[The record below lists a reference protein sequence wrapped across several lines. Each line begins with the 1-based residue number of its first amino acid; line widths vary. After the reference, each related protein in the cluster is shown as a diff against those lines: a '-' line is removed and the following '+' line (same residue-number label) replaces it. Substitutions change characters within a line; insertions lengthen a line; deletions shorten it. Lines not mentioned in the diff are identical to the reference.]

1 MNQDSIL
8 AVCIFV
14 IVFGCGGITVT
25 LSHLCYRPRPRR
37 ITEEGVNLV

>member
-8 AVCIFV
+8 AVCIFI

-25 LSHLCYRPRPRR
+25 LSHLCYRPRHRR
-37 ITEEGVNLV
+37 STDEVINLV

>member
-14 IVFGCGGITVT
+14 IVFGCGGFAVT
-25 LSHLCYRPRPRR
+25 LTHLCHRPRPRR
-37 ITEEGVNLV
+37 ITDEAINLV